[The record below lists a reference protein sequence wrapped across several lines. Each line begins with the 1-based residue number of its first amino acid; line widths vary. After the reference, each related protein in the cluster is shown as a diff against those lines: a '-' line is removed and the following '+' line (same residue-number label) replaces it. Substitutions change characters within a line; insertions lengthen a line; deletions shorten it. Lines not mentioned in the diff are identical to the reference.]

1 MMIEQTTIVT
11 DPMLLPFLEAVSEE
25 QAERALSR
33 LLTDLE
39 SVIKNIIGY
48 KLRVYFTD
56 SRKEATDAEDIYS
69 DIILQLLTRLAEIRS
84 NPQAEAIQNVRSYAA
99 VTTYRACYEYL
110 RRKYPQRYSLK
121 NKLRYFLTHQPG
133 FVLWEED
140 DDWQAGLARWQS
152 EKPGGAKLLLERL
165 REDPRHFIRDAV
177 PKGKVES
184 ASLGEL
190 LTAIFHR
197 VEQTIELDELVAIVA
212 EIWNIKDQIQP
223 NDERDA
229 KPLLEQIQGKAIDPA
244 AEFDH
249 RAYLAALWQEITDM
263 SPRHCAALLLNL
275 KDKQSCCA
283 IDLFLLTGVATFK
296 EIAAAID
303 KSETWLAEIWNHL
316 PIDDL
321 RIAEYLGLQRQQVI
335 NLRKSARLRLSRR
348 MREIG
353 F

>member
-1 MMIEQTTIVT
+1 MIEQTTILT
-11 DPMLLPFLEAVSEE
+11 DPLLQPFLEAVSEE

-33 LLTDLE
+33 LLADLE
-39 SVIKNIIGY
+39 PVIKNIIGY

-69 DIILQLLTRLAEIRS
+69 DTILQLLTRLAEIRS

-133 FVLWEED
+133 FALCEVDGE
-140 DDWQAGLARWQS
+140 WQAGLARWQN
-152 EKPGGAKLLLERL
+152 EKPGGAKSLLDSL
-165 REDPRHFIRDAV
+165 RDDPRHFIRDAV

-184 ASLGEL
+184 ASLAEL
-190 LTAIFHR
+190 LTAIFNR
-197 VEQTIELDELVAIVA
+197 VEQPLELDELVAIVA

-223 NDERDA
+223 TDERDA
-229 KPLLEQIQGKAIDPA
+229 KPLLEQMQGKGIDPA
-244 AEFDH
+244 SEFDH
-249 RAYLAALWQEITDM
+249 RAYLAALWQEITAM

-275 KDKQSCCA
+275 KDEQGCCA

-303 KSETWLAEIWNHL
+303 QSETWLAEIWNHL